1 MTAQTLLYIIIG
13 VILSDF
19 LLERFLDILNR
30 SRWSDN
36 LPESLKGIYDQEKY
50 SKQQNYERVK
60 FKFRQV
66 ASTFNL
72 LIMLLMF
79 LLNGFAFVN
88 TFAVSAAH
96 NPILQALIFF
106 GILMF
111 GSSIL
116 GIPFKYYRIFHI
128 EEQFGF
134 NKTTSKTFILDILK
148 GWLQGAVLGGG
159 LLALVIW
166 FFIWAGEYFWLYAWG
181 AISIITIFM
190 AMFYSN
196 LIVPLFNKQTPL
208 QEGVLRSKIEAFS
221 READFELDNIYIINS
236 SKRSTKPDAYF
247 TGLGSRKRIVLYD
260 TLIND
265 LSDEEIVAVLA
276 HEVGHYK
283 KNHTLI
289 GIGLSVIQTGF
300 MMFLLSLFI
309 DSPLLSHALGISEP
323 VFHIGLLV
331 FGILYSPVSTVF
343 GVIINAVSRKNEYQ
357 ADEFAVVHYDHVLVC
372 DALKKLY
379 VNNLSNLT
387 PHPLYVF
394 FNYSHPTLLDRLE
407 AINNSGV

>member
-13 VILSDF
+13 VILFDF

-30 SRWSDN
+30 SRWSDS
-36 LPESLKGIYDQEKY
+36 LPESLQGIYDQEKY

-66 ASTFNL
+66 ASTFSL
-72 LIMLLMF
+72 VTMLLMF

-88 TFAVSAAH
+88 TYAVSSVH
-96 NPILQALIFF
+96 QPILQALIFF

-111 GSSIL
+111 ASSIL
-116 GIPFKYYRIFHI
+116 GIPFKYYRTFYI
-128 EEQFGF
+128 EERFGF
-134 NKTTSKTFILDILK
+134 NKTTSKTFVLDILK
-148 GWLQGAVLGGG
+148 GWLLGAVLGGG
-159 LLALVIW
+159 VLALVIW

-181 AISIITIFM
+181 AISFIMIFM
-190 AMFYSN
+190 ALFYSN

-208 QEGVLRSKIEAFS
+208 EEGELRSKIEAFS
-221 READFELDNIYIINS
+221 READFKLDNIYVINS
-236 SKRSTKPDAYF
+236 SKRSTKSDAYF
-247 TGLGSRKRIVLYD
+247 TGFGSRKRIVLYD

-300 MMFLLSLFI
+300 MLFLLSLFI
-309 DSPLLSHALGISEP
+309 DSPLLSLALGISKP
-323 VFHIGLLV
+323 AFHIGLLV

-343 GVIINAVSRKNEYQ
+343 GVIINAVTRKNEYQ
-357 ADEFAVVHYDHVLVC
+357 ADEFAAVHYDHVHTC

-394 FNYSHPTLLDRLE
+394 FNYSHPTLLNRLE
-407 AINNSGV
+407 AINDNDV

>member
-1 MTAQTLLYIIIG
+1 MTAQTMLYIIIG
-13 VILSDF
+13 VILFDF

-30 SRWSDN
+30 SRWSDS
-36 LPESLKGIYDQEKY
+36 LPESLRGIYDQEKY

-66 ASTFNL
+66 SSTFNL
-72 LIMLLMF
+72 LTMLLMF

-88 TFAVSAAH
+88 FFAVSAVNH
-96 NPILQALIFF
+96 PILQALIFF
-106 GILMF
+106 GILIF

-116 GIPFKYYRIFHI
+116 RIPFRYYRIFHI
-128 EEQFGF
+128 EERFGF
-134 NKTTSKTFILDILK
+134 NKTTNKTFILDILK

-159 LLALVIW
+159 LLALIVW
-166 FFIWAGEYFWLYAWG
+166 FSTWAGEYFWLYAWG
-181 AISIITIFM
+181 AISIFTIFM

-208 QEGVLRSKIEAFS
+208 QEGVLRNKIEAFS
-221 READFELDNIYIINS
+221 READFKLDNIYIINS
-236 SKRSTKPDAYF
+236 SKRLTKPDAYF
-247 TGLGSRKRIVLYD
+247 TGLGSRKRMVLYD

-265 LSDEEIVAVLA
+265 LSDEEILAVLA

-289 GIGLSVIQTGF
+289 SIGLSVAQTGF
-300 MMFLLSLFI
+300 MLFLLSLFI

-323 VFHIGLLV
+323 VFHIGLFV

-357 ADEFAVVHYDHVLVC
+357 ADEFAVVHYDHVLTC

-394 FNYSHPTLLDRLE
+394 FNYSHPTLLNRLE
-407 AINNSGV
+407 AINNGYV